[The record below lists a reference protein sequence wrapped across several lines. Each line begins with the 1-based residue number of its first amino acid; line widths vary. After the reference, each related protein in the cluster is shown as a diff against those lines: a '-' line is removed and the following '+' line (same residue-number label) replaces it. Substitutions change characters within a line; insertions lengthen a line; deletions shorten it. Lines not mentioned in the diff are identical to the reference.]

1 MKLPPISEQYQP
13 QRQQTEQPAPNY
25 PGIQIRGSLVGDIEF
40 ERGKR
45 WIDKAGHVLA
55 FTDEGNLELF
65 GAAGD
70 LIWES
75 GTARLNPLRFILKSN
90 GDLTLCDWRGYPLW
104 SSGTGSNPGACLVL
118 QPDGNLVL
126 YSATGAPIWET
137 GTAGR

>member
-1 MKLPPISEQYQP
+1 VKLPPIGKQDQQDQP
-13 QRQQTEQPAPNY
+13 VQAALTF

-45 WIDKAGHVLA
+45 WNDAAGHVLA
-55 FTDEGNLELF
+55 FTEDGNLELF
-65 GAAGD
+65 GATGE

-75 GTARLNPLRFILKSN
+75 ETKRLNPLRLVLKSDGN
-90 GDLTLCDWRGYPLW
+90 LNLCDWRGYPLW
-104 SSGTGSNPGACLVL
+104 STRTSSNPGASLVL

-126 YSATGAPIWET
+126 YSATGVPLWET